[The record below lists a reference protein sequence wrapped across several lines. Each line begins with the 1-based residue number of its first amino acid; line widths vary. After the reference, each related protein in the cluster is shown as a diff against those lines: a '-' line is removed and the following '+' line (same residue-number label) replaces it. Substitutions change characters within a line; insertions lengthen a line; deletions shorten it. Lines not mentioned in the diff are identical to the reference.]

1 MIDSNVARRYAKAV
15 LELGVETGTLDQMVR
30 ELSDLAAA
38 YASSKEMQD
47 ALENPMVGIEAK
59 RAVVDEVASRV
70 GAGPMTKNLA
80 RMLCDRRR
88 MGVLPRI
95 AELVTEM
102 ADAKKGVVHAE
113 VTTAVALN
121 DAFYS
126 RLQRELER
134 MTGQKIVLDRKVDPT
149 IVGGVSARIGD
160 TIIDGSLKARLSD
173 MKSTLLAA
181 EVTRSNG
188 AGAAS
193 PAASA

>member
-15 LELGVETGTLDQMVR
+15 LELGIETGSLDALVR

-38 YASSKEMQD
+38 YEASTEMQD
-47 ALENPMVGIEAK
+47 ALENPMVGIDSK
-59 RAVVDEVASRV
+59 RAVVAEVASRV
-70 GAGPMTKNLA
+70 GAGAMTKNLA

-88 MGVLPRI
+88 MRVLPRI
-95 AELVTEM
+95 AQLVTEM

-113 VTTAVALN
+113 VTTAVALS
-121 DAFYS
+121 DAFYT

-134 MTGQKIVLDRKVDPT
+134 MTGQKIVLDRKVDAT

-160 TIIDGSLKARLSD
+160 TIIDGSLKARLEGL
-173 MKSTLLAA
+173 KSTLLAA